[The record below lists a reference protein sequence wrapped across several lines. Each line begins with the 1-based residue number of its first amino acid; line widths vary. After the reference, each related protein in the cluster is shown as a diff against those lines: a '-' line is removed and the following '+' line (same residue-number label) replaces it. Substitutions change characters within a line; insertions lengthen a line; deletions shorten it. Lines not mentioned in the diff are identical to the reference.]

1 MQEVKIVSR
10 YDSSKVLVCGNYESV
25 KDCLEKNRDKANLY
39 EADLSGANLYGADL
53 YGANLSG
60 ANLYGADLYGANLY
74 GADLSGADLSG
85 ADLYGA
91 DLSRAYLSGIKN
103 YSENHSV
110 FIQLIQNNS
119 SKFTQKQQEVASTIF
134 AFTLCWKSIKK
145 RYNKE
150 STLIFKKLAK
160 LGWDEYLTKW
170 EEHGKAI

>member
-25 KDCLEKNRDKANLY
+25 KDCLEKNRDGVNF
-39 EADLSGANLYGADL
+39 S
-53 YGANLSG
+53 
-60 ANLYGADLYGANLY
+60 

-85 ADLYGA
+85 AYLSGANFYGA
-91 DLSRAYLSGIKN
+91 NFYGANLSGIKN
-103 YSENHSV
+103 YSEKHSV

-119 SKFTQKQQEVASTIF
+119 RKFTQKQQEVASTIF

-160 LGWDEYLTKW
+160 LGWDEYLTEW
-170 EEHGKAI
+170 DEA

>member
-1 MQEVKIVSR
+1 MKEVKIVSR
-10 YDSSKVLVCGNYESV
+10 YDSSKVLVCGRYESV
-25 KDCLEKNRDKANLY
+25 KDCLEKNRDEVN
-39 EADLSGANLYGADL
+39 
-53 YGANLSG
+53 
-60 ANLYGADLYGANLY
+60 
-74 GADLSGADLSG
+74 
-85 ADLYGA
+85 
-91 DLSRAYLSGIKN
+91 LSRANLSGIKN

-160 LGWDEYLTKW
+160 LGWDEYLTEW
-170 EEHGKAI
+170 DEA